1 VAFGVPTTPTL
12 SQLRR
17 LAVGQPMSG
26 AIGRRWAHE
35 IAYQLGYNVAK
46 VASVT
51 PKRNLPNVARTIN
64 LCYVRAPGC
73 LGLRIGAEV
82 YGTTDG
88 ETCEVDAG
96 ASDWIYADGLDGS
109 RALIAPVEART
120 GQMYWGVKDADIY
133 DVGDIST
140 VSITHT
146 PTTSGAHTGL
156 ARVVVHEVP
165 LALTDPQASPA
176 QWPSFNAA
184 WPLPPGGR
192 LVDGTADTAYGFQ
205 RVVGQL
211 AVARALPRHQ
221 WQIAQW
227 ERVGDAWSTTSD
239 VASSTWWAGRRRW
252 TTGSACGAG
261 TATRSPTRGTSTC
274 ATRARRRGRCA
285 SSTTPKG
292 GSGTNHD
299 YVFAANAGS
308 FTLRHHSTAIDLPTS
323 GTDQECKLN
332 VQCKLNTAGT
342 LHVSTLALPE
352 YEL

>member
-35 IAYQLGYNVAK
+35 LAYQLGYNVAK
-46 VASVT
+46 VASIT

-96 ASDWIYADGLDGS
+96 ASNWIYADGLDGS

-146 PTTSGAHTGL
+146 PTASGAHTGL
-156 ARVVVHEVP
+156 ARVSVHEVP
-165 LALTDPQASPA
+165 LALTDPQASPTL
-176 QWPSFNAA
+176 WPSFNAA

-211 AVARALPRHQ
+211 AVARALPRHL

-227 ERVGDAWSTTSD
+227 ERVGDAWSTTSTSFVD
-239 VASSTWWAGRRRW
+239 LLGGARTFDFWLRVRRRYRNTVANPRTIYLRYRSDQAW
-252 TTGSACGAG
+252 TL
-261 TATRSPTRGTSTC
+261 RLV
-274 ATRARRRGRCA
+274 
-285 SSTTPKG
+285 TTPKG
-292 GSGTNHD
+292 GSSTNHD
-299 YVFAANAGS
+299 YTIPSHAGS
-308 FTLRHHSTAIDLPTS
+308 FVLRTSDAIDLPTS
-323 GTDQECKLN
+323 GTDQEVKLT
-332 VQCKLNTAGT
+332 VQAKMNTAGT
-342 LHVSTLALPE
+342 LYVSTLALPE
-352 YEL
+352 AET